1 MHGFVHQPDGPS
13 AATPWGRLGFI
24 GAGRLGQTLARAFAQ
39 AGLQVAEVSSRSIG
53 SARALAQGVA
63 AVAAPPH
70 VQAHPQA
77 VADACDT
84 VFITV
89 NDDQIQAVAQALSWR
104 VGQRVVHCSGATE
117 LHALAPAASAG
128 SVVAGFHPLHTFADV
143 ESALAGLPGCAV
155 AVECADPEGVALLSD
170 LARRIGARPFTLPQG
185 GRALYHASAHYAGS
199 LVVTLMDEALR
210 HWAHLGVPPEQALDA
225 LLPLLRSTVRAMES
239 QSLGAGMAGV
249 VARGD
254 AGTLAQHLHALGAVG
269 SQEQRL
275 YADISLRSVR
285 LALASGRI
293 SADQAQALQSLL
305 KPASS
310 ANGL

>member
-1 MHGFVHQPDGPS
+1 
-13 AATPWGRLGFI
+13 
-24 GAGRLGQTLARAFAQ
+24 LGQTLAKALAQ
-39 AGLQVAEVSSRSIG
+39 AGVAVTEVSSRSVA
-53 SARALAQGVA
+53 SARALALGVQGVQS
-63 AVAAPPH
+63 VERPPR
-70 VQAHPQA
+70 VQAQPQA

-89 NDDQIQAVAQALSWR
+89 NDDQIQTVAQALSWR
-104 VGQRVVHCSGATE
+104 AAQRVVHCSGATG
-117 LHALAPAASAG
+117 LDALASAAVAG
-128 SVVAGFHPLHTFADV
+128 SAVAGFHPLHTFGDV

-155 AVECADPEGVALLSD
+155 AVECSDPEVVALLSD
-170 LARRIGARPFTLPQG
+170 LARRIGARPFALPPG

-210 HWAHLGVPPEQALDA
+210 HWSQLGVPPQQALDA

-239 QSLGAGMAGV
+239 QGLGAGMAGV

-269 SQEQRL
+269 AQEQQL

-293 SADQAQALQSLL
+293 SADQARALHALL
-305 KPASS
+305 KSASS
-310 ANGL
+310 ADGL